1 MNRGF
6 APRVFRLMGRVE
18 RELDVGG
25 RGAGNLA
32 KLVAGDRARIVE
44 IAAFDGGDPF
54 AADEIV
60 VAVANE
66 NLF

>member
-1 MNRGF
+1 
-6 APRVFRLMGRVE
+6 MGRVE